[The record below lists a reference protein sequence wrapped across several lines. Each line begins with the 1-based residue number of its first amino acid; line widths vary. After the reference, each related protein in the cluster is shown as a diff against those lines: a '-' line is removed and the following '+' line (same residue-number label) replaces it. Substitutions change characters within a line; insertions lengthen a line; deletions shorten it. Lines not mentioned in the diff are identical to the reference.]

1 MHQGSS
7 KVALRFAL
15 GSIKDLFCR
24 LASVRL
30 ARPPLCQSIIGLLG
44 IHPGFSAS
52 ALDLLP
58 ERRAGLEI
66 VHEELRGR
74 EGVLAMGR
82 RGDDKDYFVPWAQT
96 TEAMNHA
103 HTSQRPSLFGFLHM
117 AGHLSLRHFWV
128 VLERHGKKRRAS
140 LLSPANPGEGDDRAD
155 IGAPARKPGHLA
167 RCIERLALQTNGR
180 AHGVFD

>member
-1 MHQGSS
+1 
-7 KVALRFAL
+7 
-15 GSIKDLFCR
+15 
-24 LASVRL
+24 
-30 ARPPLCQSIIGLLG
+30 
-44 IHPGFSAS
+44 
-52 ALDLLP
+52 
-58 ERRAGLEI
+58 
-66 VHEELRGR
+66 
-74 EGVLAMGR
+74 MGR

-117 AGHLSLRHFWV
+117 AGHLSLRHFRV